1 MSNNFENDNAINKKI
16 NDKLN
21 RVKYVE
27 QLSSKILNYNNKES
41 LVIGLSGQWGSG
53 KTSILKMIIE
63 TINETS
69 INDFILI
76 EFNPWYFSNQK
87 ELIDEFFKVMINALS
102 NNNKITDKLKKTKL
116 INLIKK
122 YSSSL
127 VDNINEQISIKDKV
141 TLKKLIKTAPRLQKD
156 VKNAIEIYTSLN
168 ADILELKEDI
178 NKYINENEVKIL
190 FIIDDIDRLSDIEV
204 EQIFKLVKLVADF
217 NKTIYLLTYD
227 KKVVSDSLDKT
238 QHEKGYE
245 YLEKIVQIPLDI
257 PKISKNDLFTIL
269 FKKVQLINE
278 DFDEKTFRNMYYGL
292 LEKIFNNLREVKRFC
307 NVLNFNYSNLEN
319 EVNFI
324 DFFYLTII
332 QVFSPD
338 TYEKLFS
345 YKDFLLEIND
355 ISIPPKSKEDIEF
368 EKTDIIENIISNK
381 KENNINKI
389 FNSIIRLLFPQLGL
403 NTEDYLNGI
412 WNNNLKICTYEHFDK
427 YFEMNIPDKDITNE
441 EFEKIIYSSNN
452 YSEFE
457 LKLEKIDNENKI
469 SIFLNRFLGYS
480 YERNLNLE
488 LINIKNIIKSFF
500 ELGDFFNETT
510 PKSWL
515 NIYKIINNLLKT
527 VDKTERF
534 DILQEAI
541 LESNSSFWTAQYYVY
556 QLDYNYKK
564 IEKSGKIEDYE
575 YIQELNILLTRKETE
590 LMQEIILAK
599 IQDYLNEV
607 KIENTPCFSKIIT
620 FWEYI
625 DSENAM
631 EFLKDKLSD
640 ENYLISFIT
649 SFLESTHVSSK
660 INGKTNEI
668 GVLEFI
674 SKNIYSLVPIES
686 FKDTVDNILRNNVDL
701 NSKNRKAL
709 SLFIEEKTSIDE
721 NQFIGNI

>member
-1 MSNNFENDNAINKKI
+1 MHTNFENDNSINKKI
-16 NDKLN
+16 DDKLN
-21 RVKYVE
+21 RIKYVE
-27 QLSSKILNYNNKES
+27 QLSSKILDYNNKES

-53 KTSILKMIIE
+53 KSSILKMIIE
-63 TINETS
+63 TIDETPT
-69 INDFILI
+69 NDFILV

-87 ELIDEFFKVMINALS
+87 ELIDEFFNVMINALS
-102 NNNKITDKLKKTKL
+102 KNNKITDKLKKTKL
-116 INLIKK
+116 INSIKK

-127 VDNINEQISIKDKV
+127 LDNINEQISIKDKV
-141 TLKKLIKTAPRLQKD
+141 ALKKLIKTAPRLQKD
-156 VKNAIEIYTSLN
+156 VKNAIEIYTSLGAN
-168 ADILELKEDI
+168 IIELKEDI

-238 QHEKGYE
+238 QHKKGYE

-257 PKISKNDLFTIL
+257 PKISKNDLFKIL
-269 FKKVQLINE
+269 LKKVQLINE
-278 DFDEKTFRNMYYGL
+278 KLDEKTFRNMYYGL
-292 LEKIFNNLREVKRFC
+292 LEKIFNNLREVKRFY

-338 TYEKLFS
+338 TYEKLFL

-368 EKTDIIENIISNK
+368 EKTDIIANIISNK
-381 KENNINKI
+381 KENNINNI
-389 FNSIIRLLFPQLGL
+389 FNSIIRLLFPQLIL
-403 NTEDYLNGI
+403 NTKNYLNGV

-427 YFEMNIPDKDITNE
+427 YFEMNISDNDITNE
-441 EFEKIIYSSNN
+441 DFEKIIYSSNN

-457 LKLEKIDNENKI
+457 LELKKIDSENKI

-480 YERNLNLE
+480 YEKNLNLE
-488 LINIKNIIKSFF
+488 IINIKNIIKSFF
-500 ELGDFFNETT
+500 ELGDSFNVTT
-510 PKSWL
+510 HKSWL
-515 NIYKIINNLLKT
+515 NIYKIIDNLLKT
-527 VDKTERF
+527 LNKNERF
-534 DILQEAI
+534 DILKESI

-556 QLDYNYKK
+556 QLNYKYK
-564 IEKSGKIEDYE
+564 QIEESYKIEDQE
-575 YIQELNILLTRKETE
+575 YIENLNISLSREEAKS
-590 LMQEIILAK
+590 MQEIILNK

-607 KIENTPCFSKIIT
+607 KIENNPYFSKIIT

-625 DSENAM
+625 DNENAM
-631 EFLKDKLSD
+631 NFLKDKLSD

-660 INGKTNEI
+660 INDKDNEI
-668 GVLEFI
+668 GIFESI
-674 SKNIYSLVPIES
+674 NKNIYTLVPIED
-686 FKDTVDNILRNNVDL
+686 FKDTVDNILKNNRDL
-701 NSKNRKAL
+701 NCKNIKAL
-709 SLFIEEKTSIDE
+709 NFFIEEKTFIDK
-721 NQFIGNI
+721 NQFIENT